1 MMPAIVR
8 VGDPHSCGASA
19 SRGSPNVFVN
29 GSPVHRVGD
38 ADTHGAT
45 QVQGSP
51 NVFVNGSA
59 VARVGDSH
67 GGDSI
72 PHPPSPHSEGSPN
85 VFVN

>member
-1 MMPAIVR
+1 MPAIVR
-8 VGDPHSCGASA
+8 IGDPHACGAVA
-19 SRGSPNVFVN
+19 SGGSGNVFAN

-38 ADTHGAT
+38 SDTHGAT
-45 QVQGSP
+45 QAQGST
-51 NVFVNGSA
+51 NVFVNGKA

-72 PHPPSPHSEGSPN
+72 PHPPSPHSAGSPN